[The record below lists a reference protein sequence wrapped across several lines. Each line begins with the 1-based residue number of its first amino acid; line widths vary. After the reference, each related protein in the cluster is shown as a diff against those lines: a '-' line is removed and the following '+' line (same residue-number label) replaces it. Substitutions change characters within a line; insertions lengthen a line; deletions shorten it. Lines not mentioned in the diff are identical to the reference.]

1 MINTIIL
8 YHNGNNLFDFIIVYK
23 FLALFVYKFLPLF
36 VSIFTSSAFDI
47 NISVDPLF
55 TLDSKLPS
63 SESEVY
69 KNR

>member
-1 MINTIIL
+1 MEIIYL
-8 YHNGNNLFDFIIVYK
+8 TSLIIYR
-23 FLALFVYKFLPLF
+23 YLPLF

-47 NISVDPLF
+47 NISVDPLS

>member
-1 MINTIIL
+1 MEIIYL
-8 YHNGNNLFDFIIVYK
+8 TSLIIYR
-23 FLALFVYKFLPLF
+23 YMYLPLF

-47 NISVDPLF
+47 NISVDPLS

-69 KNR
+69 KNI